1 MIMDDSAPDFPLPVA
16 LWKIGGYDRMTRKT
30 DHDPVLKEK
39 QDGTIAIQVIGYP
52 NQSQS
57 LDGEDGE

>member
-1 MIMDDSAPDFPLPVA
+1 MDDSAPDFPLPVA
-16 LWKIGGYDRMTRKT
+16 LWKIGG
-30 DHDPVLKEK
+30 EK

-57 LDGEDGE
+57 LDGE